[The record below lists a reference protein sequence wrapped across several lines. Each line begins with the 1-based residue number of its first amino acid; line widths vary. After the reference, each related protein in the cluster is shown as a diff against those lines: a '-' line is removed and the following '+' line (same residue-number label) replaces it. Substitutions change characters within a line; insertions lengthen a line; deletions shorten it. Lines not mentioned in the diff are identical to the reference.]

1 MKGSALKLVTA
12 GSIHIG
18 WHDVLKAYIYQY
30 NNMFVLLNTHV
41 LWVQLKVFLHWNDKP
56 QEV

>member
-41 LWVQLKVFLHWNDKP
+41 L
-56 QEV
+56 